1 MRKGTGTKRKRELV
15 AVSSQAQNYTTSS
28 STSAVGMGES
38 KREDA
43 EYEEQV
49 HWINFSILDMAVES
63 GNAYEEPS
71 ATRPIESSPEVSMR
85 RKSSRKSSISTMS
98 SMNKLTTSA
107 CEVAS
112 ALSSFLNGVDT
123 KASILLS
130 SKPPQKMLLEDK
142 VSIILD
148 KAQNLLNRWRMKL
161 KVGMTLEFLDT
172 QGCNIKTATVLQNLD
187 GYHYPSSKIRIL
199 NPVTKEI
206 ESYELK
212 KKDVAIKLDKI
223 QHWILVRE
231 NMKTTLKT
239 QNDDDYPLVDIGIV
253 PTASLSRIIEAW
265 NNKKTFSVRRLNGH
279 RKQEE
284 RKSRNLNNANFDDTV
299 LKNSFCFKTV
309 ANVSIPNHTVTQSN
323 AIPNPSTSEVSQPKP
338 KASLSR
344 NGEKIRP
351 SGEKVPSDQ
360 WDVPPEKKLRTLE
373 GASNEQSRIVSQENI
388 AKQTAPEVKDS
399 KFELSHRSSQHKTQA
414 DSSTDFTWI
423 CALCHEAE
431 CPLFTTA
438 GSSSK
443 EKNND
448 FDRLVLCDGPCNRP
462 FHIPCTSS
470 TTESFHLD
478 EEWRCKDCLS
488 TRHACVL
495 CGEYGEDNKDVWC
508 CTRKGCG
515 LFFHES
521 CLEMGAFVPEV
532 KVKVMS
538 LSDNNV
544 IEEHDSNESEEA
556 DCTTKILKFSCPAH
570 HCWTCDDGNLF
581 GPKSGPLFVSM
592 VSFSLYKS
600 YQILKLKS
608 IFMFV
613 H

>member
-15 AVSSQAQNYTTSS
+15 AVASPAQKYTSSS
-28 STSAVGMGES
+28 STSVGMGES

-63 GNAYEEPS
+63 ANVYEEPS

-85 RKSSRKSSISTMS
+85 RKSSRKASVSSMS

-142 VSIILD
+142 VSIIID
-148 KAQNLLNRWRMKL
+148 KAQSLLNRWRMKL
-161 KVGMTLEFLDT
+161 KVGMTLEFLGT

-199 NPVTKEI
+199 NPVTKQI
-206 ESYELK
+206 ESYELD

-231 NMKTTLKT
+231 NMKTSPKT
-239 QNDDDYPLVDIGIV
+239 QCDDDCPLVDIGIV

-284 RKSRNLNNANFDDTV
+284 RKSRNLKITNVDDTH
-299 LKNSFCFKTV
+299 LKNSFGSNTL
-309 ANVSIPNHTVTQSN
+309 ANDSIPNHILYQSTV
-323 AIPNPSTSEVSQPKP
+323 IPNPSTTEVSKPKP
-338 KASLSR
+338 KAST
-344 NGEKIRP
+344 EK
-351 SGEKVPSDQ
+351 E
-360 WDVPPEKKLRTLE
+360 VPPEKKLRTLE
-373 GASNEQSRIVSQENI
+373 MERNEQGQTVSQENI
-388 AKQTAPEVKDS
+388 AKQAEAEVKDS
-399 KFELSHRSSQHKTQA
+399 KSAVTQRSSQHRIQV

-443 EKNND
+443 DKNND

-470 TTESFHLD
+470 ATESFHLD

-488 TRHACVL
+488 SRHACVL

-521 CLEMGAFVPEV
+521 CLEIGAFVPEV

-544 IEEHDSNESEEA
+544 IEDQDSNESEEA
-556 DCTTKILKFSCPAH
+556 ECAPKILKFSCPAH

-592 VSFSLYKS
+592 LAFSLYKS
-600 YQILKLKS
+600 CQVLKFNS
-608 IFMFV
+608 IFMLV